1 MPHNVLEYSANIP
14 KLDSYAP
21 LFSELHR
28 ILNEIGGIR
37 LGNCKSRARAAE
49 DFFIGDGKTGNAFI
63 HLDVEFVIGRSEAVK
78 RQIGQQCLD
87 VLKKYYAEQ
96 LNDDLQITV
105 NIRDIALDF
114 YFKYP
119 EGTLNYQTKSSA

>member
-14 KLDSYAP
+14 KLESYGT
-21 LFSELHR
+21 LFSEIHK
-28 ILNEIGGIR
+28 ILNEVGGIR

-49 DFFIGDGKTGNAFI
+49 DFYIGDGKTENAFI
-63 HLDVEFVIGRSEAVK
+63 HLDVEFVVGRSDDVK

-87 VLKKYYAEQ
+87 VLKKYYVAQ

-105 NIRDIALDF
+105 NIREIALDF

-119 EGTLNYQTKSSA
+119 EGTLNYQKKS